1 MISNPDL
8 IIIDEP
14 YLYLDRNGKYIIK
27 KILKDLKNKYHKTII
42 VLSLDSNILYELC
55 DDLIILKDN
64 QVLISGN
71 TKSLFNDYKYLEENK
86 IKLPDLIR
94 TKKLLMDKNIDLGNF
109 KDIDDLVKG
118 VYDYVQE
125 TREDS

>member
-1 MISNPDL
+1 M
-8 IIIDEP
+8 
-14 YLYLDRNGKYIIK
+14 
-27 KILKDLKNKYHKTII
+27 
-42 VLSLDSNILYELC
+42 VSNILYELC

-71 TKSLFNDYKYLEENK
+71 TKSLFNDYKYLEENNV
-86 IKLPDLIR
+86 KLPDLIR
-94 TKKLLMDKNIDLGNF
+94 TKKLLMEKNIDLGNF

-125 TREDS
+125 TKEDS